1 MQYRSKEMDYDTDT
15 LRSAK
20 CNRDASQRYYNML
33 ITPSRSFL
41 PQDNGPMLH
50 RSPSG
55 AKRKIRQKR
64 TAAEEA
70 ALSRPSPF
78 FSPSSSSSQTSISP
92 TPTET
97 SSNYRSLIDSG
108 DYQSILPDFDP
119 SFVPVPT
126 PRLSVPFSNSMSSLE
141 LSSNTTVSSPVSV
154 VAPQA
159 PPPMPPPVTAKPTVE
174 VHPMPIDERSP
185 SMASSLNGSIDIDIY
200 KPKPPV
206 PIKPKGLR
214 IDHLNRSTSMTSL
227 SSPSPIQHT
236 TSSFLNNFMPTP
248 SLINLQQSYRNPDL
262 GSQDLARLESTRHE
276 SIQKVS
282 RKLSTYED
290 EKNMIENELEEI
302 ERTGA
307 RLLSIVEQQDKNL
320 AIRVRRYLEKSKE
333 LVGIETNLRLQWSK
347 LNERIKDGA
356 IDIQSARAE
365 EGYIA
370 KRLKDTDFL
379 RKISTRREADY
390 DKELSEIFN
399 QDELH
404 QWFLFKKATI
414 KWLQNESSVSYFIR
428 ESNAKLDALHLVPR
442 GTSAQI

>member
-1 MQYRSKEMDYDTDT
+1 MDYDVDT

-20 CNRDASQRYYNML
+20 SNRDASQRYYNML
-33 ITPSRSFL
+33 IAPSRSFL
-41 PQDNGPMLH
+41 PQDTGPMLH

-70 ALSRPSPF
+70 SRPSPF
-78 FSPSSSSSQTSISP
+78 LSPSSSSSQTSISP

-108 DYQSILPDFDP
+108 DYQSILPDFDL

-141 LSSNTTVSSPVSV
+141 LSTHTINSPVTP
-154 VAPQA
+154 VAA
-159 PPPMPPPVTAKPTVE
+159 PPPLPPPVTAKPTVE
-174 VHPMPIDERSP
+174 VHPMPTDERSP
-185 SMASSLNGSIDIDIY
+185 SMASSLNGSIDIDLY

-248 SLINLQQSYRNPDL
+248 SLINLQQGYRNPDL
-262 GSQDLARLESTRHE
+262 GSQDLARLESSRHE

-282 RKLSTYED
+282 RKLSTYEE
-290 EKNMIENELEEI
+290 EKNMIENDLDEI
-302 ERTGA
+302 ERTGT
-307 RLLSIVEQQDKNL
+307 RLLSIVEQHDKNL
-320 AIRVRRYLEKSKE
+320 ASRVRRYLDKSKE
-333 LVGIETNLRLQWSK
+333 LVGIETNLRLQLSK
-347 LNERIKDGA
+347 LNERIKDGV
-356 IDIQSARAE
+356 IDISSARAE
-365 EGYIA
+365 ESYLQ
-370 KRLKDTDFL
+370 KRFKDTDFL
-379 RKISTRREADY
+379 RKISARREIDY
-390 DKELSEIFN
+390 DKELAEIFTDD
-399 QDELH
+399 QFH
-404 QWFLFKKATI
+404 RWVLFKKATI
-414 KWLQNESSVSYFIR
+414 QLLQTESSVSYFIR

-442 GTSAQI
+442 GTSA

>member
-1 MQYRSKEMDYDTDT
+1 
-15 LRSAK
+15 
-20 CNRDASQRYYNML
+20 
-33 ITPSRSFL
+33 
-41 PQDNGPMLH
+41 MLH

-78 FSPSSSSSQTSISP
+78 LSPSSSSSQTSISP

-141 LSSNTTVSSPVSV
+141 LSSNTTISSPVTTP
-154 VAPQA
+154 VAAA
-159 PPPMPPPVTAKPTVE
+159 PPLPIPPPITAKPTVE
-174 VHPMPIDERSP
+174 VHPMPTDERSP
-185 SMASSLNGSIDIDIY
+185 SMASSLNGSIDIDLY

-227 SSPSPIQHT
+227 TSPSPLQHT
-236 TSSFLNNFMPTP
+236 TSSFLNNFMATP
-248 SLINLQQSYRNPDL
+248 SLINLQQGYRNPDL
-262 GSQDLARLESTRHE
+262 GSQDLARLDATRHE

-282 RKLSTYED
+282 RKLSTYEE
-290 EKNMIENELEEI
+290 EKNIIENELDET

-307 RLLSIVEQQDKNL
+307 RLLSIVEQHDKNL
-320 AIRVRRYLEKSKE
+320 ASRVRRYLDKSKE
-333 LVGIETNLRLQWSK
+333 LVGIETNLRLQLSK
-347 LNERIKDGA
+347 LNERIKDGV

-365 EGYIA
+365 ESYLQ
-370 KRLKDTDFL
+370 KRFKDTDFL
-379 RKISTRREADY
+379 RKISARRESDY
-390 DKELSEIFN
+390 DKELSEIFTED
-399 QDELH
+399 QFRR
-404 QWFLFKKATI
+404 WVLFKQATVQL
-414 KWLQNESSVSYFIR
+414 LQTESSVSYFIR

-442 GTSAQI
+442 GTSA